1 MSEKRK
7 IRYLEFLRVLGCI
20 AVIVNH
26 TVNTEMLERI
36 PGGRMWFVL
45 CISLFLSKVAVPLY
59 LMVSGTLFLGKVD
72 GYRKCISRVMRIAAV
87 IVIFSLIYYF
97 RDWRLGFCGFKVTEF
112 LQRITA
118 NQMTNA
124 YWYLYTYLGIMV
136 MLPLLQRMSIN
147 MKKRDYVYL
156 LLVTTVLQGIVPIIN
171 HYLPEINYHWMF
183 KESLISVY
191 VGIFFWGYYIANY
204 VEIKNTYAVMSGCI
218 FVLCI
223 VIQVAATY
231 VEAVRT
237 PGDYLFFDNRTLL
250 PITLSAAA
258 VFYLAKWLESML
270 RIEWFWKTMS
280 LLGGMTF
287 GIYLLSDLF
296 LKLYAQI
303 VFVNLK
309 SGMHMMAALL
319 IYQLAIFISG
329 LLSTVVLKQIPGLK
343 KLL

>member
-1 MSEKRK
+1 M
-7 IRYLEFLRVLGCI
+7 FACA
-20 AVIVNH
+20 AVIINH
-26 TVNTEMLERI
+26 TVNTEMLELI
-36 PGGRMWFVL
+36 PGGRTWFVL
-45 CISLFLSKVAVPLY
+45 CISLF
-59 LMVSGTLFLGKVD
+59 
-72 GYRKCISRVMRIAAV
+72 II
-87 IVIFSLIYYF
+87 SLIYYF

-280 LLGGMTF
+280 LLGGMMF
-287 GIYLLSDLF
+287 GIY
-296 LKLYAQI
+296 
-303 VFVNLK
+303 LK